1 MGRNKIIDLDDPDFV
16 FIEFKSYKIE
26 ELVYDW
32 QTKNKICFS
41 DFIKNY
47 CNSLELK
54 SIFTLHNKV
63 CVQINE
69 DVSVFSLKNKDE
81 SDRFLSVIED
91 YFINNN
97 RFDAIFI
104 RDVSTPQRKW
114 VYEILEEKGFDKK
127 QLYRLK
133 TTFSKR

>member
-1 MGRNKIIDLDDPDFV
+1 M
-16 FIEFKSYKIE
+16 
-26 ELVYDW
+26 VYDW